1 MLRKTLIASVAA
13 LALAACSQT
22 STNSTTETN
31 VVDTNESGV
40 GNGEGST
47 MVEDTSSQAVG
58 GVTAPT
64 INTAADFVPAAAIS
78 DMYEIEASKLA
89 LQKSKSADVKQFAQ
103 MMIKD
108 HTATTAKVKTILTS
122 GKLDI
127 TPPTALDDRRQGMID
142 NLKAASAADFDKVYL
157 DQQTAAHQ
165 EALAMMKSYAEDG
178 DNPALKQFASET
190 APKIQQHY
198 DKAQQLDNA
207 GADGTN

>member
-1 MLRKTLIASVAA
+1 MLRKTLIASAAA

-22 STNSTTETN
+22 STNNTTETT
-31 VVDTNESGV
+31 VTENESGL
-40 GNGEGST
+40 GNGATST
-47 MVEDTSSQAVG
+47 AMEDTASQAVG

-64 INTAADFVPAAAIS
+64 VNTAADFVPAAAIS

-89 LQKSKSADVKQFAQ
+89 LQKSKSAEVKQFAQ

-108 HTATTAKVKTILTS
+108 HTATTAKVKSILS
-122 GKLDI
+122 SANLQV

-165 EALAMMKSYAEDG
+165 EALATMKSYADDG
-178 DNPALKQFASET
+178 DNPALKQFAAET